1 MLFLRLASLAF
12 CVLAHGLCLMGVSF
26 ADDTLDMRD
35 VPPISGK
42 IKQAVT
48 DEGVSS
54 GDPRLVGASEITL
67 PATTPMV
74 ELRLVNL
81 KQLLAAEKKNSI
93 TSHLL
98 AENAA
103 DNLPSVIMLFP
114 ADKWTE
120 TWNGWQPWLAYLKQQ
135 EEAHSQYHIYL
146 LRYNPVKGRQS
157 AVKEL
162 QQQLHMFLDQH
173 PLTHL
178 RFLAHGES
186 GLVLYDVLEDQTI
199 RDVSDRTVFV
209 GTPFH
214 GTPVASPQWTKDRAW
229 VFSPNRLW
237 LAMEY
242 NIARQRYPQG
252 AQELCWDN
260 FDRSLSDRLPVTG
273 EVANCEPRVLDERR
287 LDKAVMYASYF
298 GLSARLD
305 HYLRE
310 VLNLPVD
317 IPTHDRA
324 ILFGSNHWTIAQTQQ
339 YLERLR
345 LKGQTDMG
353 DQVPMMGYN
362 DGRTPIAS
370 SLWLG
375 RFAARYN
382 DINPPQERV
391 WQALRQL
398 KNNDQARLFPGV
410 DYRDWQLGTTRTG
423 SPRIRDVLNPAEPMR
438 TVFDW
443 LWFDLTR

>member
-1 MLFLRLASLAF
+1 MASLVF
-12 CVLAHGLCLMGVSF
+12 SVLAQGLCLLGVCLLGVSF

-48 DEGVSS
+48 NA
-54 GDPRLVGASEITL
+54 GADSTNS
-67 PATTPMV
+67 ASTPMA

-81 KQLLAAEKKNSI
+81 KQLLAAEKKNLIGGI
-93 TSHLL
+93 TQ
-98 AENAA
+98 AENTS
-103 DNLPSVIMLFP
+103 DNLPSVMVLFP
-114 ADKWTE
+114 AAKWTE
-120 TWNGWQPWLAYLKQQ
+120 SWNGWQPWLAYLKQQ

-162 QQQLHMFLDQH
+162 QQQLHSFLEQH
-173 PLTHL
+173 PLTRL
-178 RFLAHGES
+178 RFLAQGEA
-186 GLVLYDVLEDQTI
+186 GLVLYDLLEDQAI
-199 RDVSDRTVFV
+199 RGVSDRTVFI
-209 GTPFH
+209 GSPFH
-214 GTPVASPQWTKDRAW
+214 GTPLASAQWTKDRAW

-237 LAMEY
+237 LAMEFGA
-242 NIARQRYPQG
+242 ARQHYPQFE
-252 AQELCWDN
+252 QELCWDN

-273 EVANCEPRVLDERR
+273 KIPICEPRALDERR

-310 VLNLPVD
+310 VLNLPED
-317 IPTHDRA
+317 IPTRDRA

-353 DQVPMMGYN
+353 DQVPMMAYN

-382 DINPPQERV
+382 DMNPPQERV

-410 DYRDWQLGTTRTG
+410 DYRDWQLGSTRTG
-423 SPRIRDVLNPAEPMR
+423 NPRVRDVLNPTEPMR